1 MARAGSGIIRVNEAE
16 DEKQKNKNIG
26 GGGGRAAMQFVGD
39 ARDNRVLC
47 RELSLRSV
55 VRAGMRRVRVR
66 VRVRARSRVRDH

>member
-16 DEKQKNKNIG
+16 DEKQKNKNI

-55 VRAGMRRVRVR
+55 VRAGRRRVR